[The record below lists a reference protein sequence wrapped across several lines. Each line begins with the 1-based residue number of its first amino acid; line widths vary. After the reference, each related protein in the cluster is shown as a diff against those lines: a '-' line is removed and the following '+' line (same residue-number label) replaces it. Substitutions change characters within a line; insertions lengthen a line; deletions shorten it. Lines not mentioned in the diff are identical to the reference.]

1 MRIDRPTLLLD
12 EQKCRKNIRQ
22 MVRKAS
28 EAEVSFRP
36 HFKTHQSAEIGEW
49 FMDER
54 VSKITTSSLTM
65 AEYFANAGW
74 KDILVAFPVNIL
86 EIESINILASKI
98 DLSLLIE
105 SDETLNFLVKNLTSK
120 VRISIKID
128 AGYHRTGIAWNDF
141 DAIQILIE
149 LISRSA
155 NMEFTGFVTHS
166 GQTYHANSPAE
177 IILIHNDSLRKLS
190 QLKTIFSSESFI
202 PCISI
207 GDTPSCSIA
216 ETFEGIDEIRPGNF
230 VFYDVMQSELGSCD
244 IRDIA
249 VALACPV
256 VAIHPERKEAV
267 IYGGA
272 IHLSKE
278 YILDAHGNKVFGL
291 VALHGEEG
299 WTEPLPGNF
308 VSALSQEHGIIS
320 LSKENL
326 SAIKP
331 GDVMCV
337 LPIHSCLAAHHMRSF
352 TTLHGKQIDT
362 MNS

>member
-1 MRIDRPTLLLD
+1 MKLEIPTLLLN
-12 EQKCRKNIRQ
+12 EQICRKNIRHMAQ
-22 MVRKAS
+22 KAR

-49 FMDER
+49 YRHEG

-74 KDILVAFPVNIL
+74 KDILVAFPANIL
-86 EIESINILASKI
+86 EINSINILASKI

-105 SDETLNFLVKNLTSK
+105 SDETLNFLVKNLKKK
-120 VRISIKID
+120 VNIHLKID
-128 AGYHRTGIAWNDF
+128 TGYHRTGISWDNF
-141 DAIQILIE
+141 DTIQSMIE

-166 GQTYHANSPAE
+166 GQTYQAKSPSE
-177 IILIHNDSLRKLS
+177 IIQIHHESLRKLS
-190 QLKTIFSSESFI
+190 KLKTHFSSERFI
-202 PCISI
+202 PCTSI

-216 ETFEGIDEIRPGNF
+216 DTFEGIDEIRPGNF

-244 IRDIA
+244 IKDIA
-249 VALACPV
+249 VAIACPV
-256 VAIHPERKEAV
+256 VAVHPERKEAV

-278 YILDAHGNKVFGL
+278 FIVDSHGNKVFGL
-291 VALHGEEG
+291 VALLGEEG

-326 SAIKP
+326 SAFKP
-331 GDVMCV
+331 GDVICV

-352 TTLHGKQIDT
+352 MTLQGKQIAT

>member
-1 MRIDRPTLLLD
+1 MI
-12 EQKCRKNIRQ
+12 N
-22 MVRKAS
+22 KAKDS
-28 EAEVSFRP
+28 NVIFRP

-49 FMDER
+49 FRHEG
-54 VSKITTSSLTM
+54 VFKITTSSLTM

-86 EIESINILASKI
+86 EIDSINILASKI

-105 SDETLNFLVKNLTSK
+105 SDDTLNFLVKHLTSK

-166 GQTYHANSPAE
+166 GQTYQAKSSAE
-177 IILIHNDSLRKLS
+177 IIQIHHESLRKLS
-190 QLKTIFSSESFI
+190 KLKTHFTSERLI

-207 GDTPSCSIA
+207 GDTPSCSISD
-216 ETFEGIDEIRPGNF
+216 TFEGIDEIRPGNF
-230 VFYDVMQSELGSCD
+230 VFYDVMQSELGSCE
-244 IRDIA
+244 IKDIA

-256 VAIHPERKEAV
+256 VAVHPERNEAV

-291 VALHGEEG
+291 VALLSEEG

-331 GDVMCV
+331 GDVICV

-352 TTLHGKQIDT
+352 TTLHGKQIAT